1 MNRLFDPQ
9 NFFFQAL
16 SWTVDLVGIS
26 LFWAILCLPVVTIVP
41 ATAALYHTAALCLRR
56 GEKGAFLRFFR
67 SFLGNL
73 RQGCLLSLVL
83 VPLGLIL
90 AWGQNVMAAASTYV
104 GGAATALYGVYSV
117 ALVLPLGAACW
128 MVALLGRFD
137 FRTKELAR
145 TAFVLTAGHL
155 PSTVLVILLVCGAA
169 FLSLLF
175 LPGLLLLPA
184 MAGILVSLPQERVFR
199 KYLLEDYQEPL
210 RF

>member
-9 NFFFQAL
+9 NLLFRSL
-16 SWTVDLVGIS
+16 SWAVDLVGIS
-26 LFWAILCLPVVTIVP
+26 LFWAILCLPVVTVVP

-67 SFLGNL
+67 SFRRNL
-73 RQGCLLSLVL
+73 KQGCLLSLVL

-117 ALVLPLGAACW
+117 ALVLPLGAVCW
-128 MVALLGRFD
+128 MIPLLGRFD
-137 FRTKELAR
+137 FKTGELVR
-145 TAFVLTAGHL
+145 TAFILTAGHL

-169 FLSLLF
+169 FLCLLF

-184 MAGILVSLPQERVFR
+184 MAGVLASLPQERVFR
-199 KYLLEDYQEPL
+199 RYLPEDYQEPL
-210 RF
+210 QF